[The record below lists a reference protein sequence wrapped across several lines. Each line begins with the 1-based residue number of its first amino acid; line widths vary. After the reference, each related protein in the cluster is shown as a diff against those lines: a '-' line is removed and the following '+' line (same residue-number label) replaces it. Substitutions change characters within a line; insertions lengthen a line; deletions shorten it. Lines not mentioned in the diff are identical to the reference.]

1 MCQQIC
7 SNLIQK
13 ACDISLFG
21 HFECIGV
28 LFGAFTFTSG
38 TWAWAVADSAKI
50 YSGSGNGGGGISAQ
64 WWSAWKKQ
72 AFLRGCNF
80 NPKAEYVFNWV
91 PFTVLSLTR
100 EDICQAL
107 ALPGFSRILWRF
119 LDFLRG
125 VEHLRTIKNDTNGFM
140 SSFLSF
146 IIQQKQIYFWREAAK
161 RKQISILDIHY
172 HWSTDHKVS
181 IWSMANKIFL
191 SVSHLCKYWNISVN
205 CNK

>member
-7 SNLIQK
+7 SNFIQK
-13 ACDISLFG
+13 AYDINLFG
-21 HFECIGV
+21 RFECIWV

-38 TWAWAVADSAKI
+38 TWAWAVADSAEI
-50 YSGSGNGGGGISAQ
+50 YSGGGGTGISAQ
-64 WWSAWKKQ
+64 WWSAWKKH

-80 NPKAEYVFNWV
+80 NPKAEYDFNWV

-125 VEHLRTIKNDTNGFM
+125 VEHLRTIKNDTNRFM
-140 SSFLSF
+140 SSFCLS
-146 IIQQKQIYFWREAAK
+146 IKQTKIIYFWREAAK

-172 HWSTDHKVS
+172 HKVDDF
-181 IWSMANKIFL
+181 SMANKIFL
-191 SVSHLCKYWNISVN
+191 SVSHLCKYWSISVN
-205 CNK
+205 SAK